1 MNLRTRLL
9 LWRYRANVADL
20 EALQRIALPTL
31 AERQKHINT
40 LAERLSHAGITVP
53 RINAQDIRRDIER
66 QLKLGAL
73 L

>member
-1 MNLRTRLL
+1 MSLRARIL

-40 LAERLSHAGITVP
+40 LAERLSRAGITVP